1 MLGFGHQT
9 VFGLC
14 LGLVVLTAV
23 SVVSLALLYADRQDI
38 DLLQEHIASLRQ
50 ENSGLKAELY
60 SYRSSQLAQQETTA
74 ASAD

>member
-9 VFGLC
+9 VCGLC

-50 ENSGLKAELY
+50 ENSGLKAELD
-60 SYRSSQLAQQETTA
+60 SFRSSQLAQQETTA